1 MQNFALR
8 DQPLDRTGDVLD
20 RDVRIDAML
29 VQQIDAVG
37 TEALEQ
43 GIDDRLDVLRS
54 AVQTTRASFDVEAEL
69 RRDPDAVANRRERF
83 SNELFAGV
91 RSVDFSGVE
100 KRDASFMRFTENL
113 DALVPVCRRS
123 VVGADA
129 HSASADFR
137 DR

>member
-8 DQPLDRTGDVLD
+8 DQLLDRTGDVLD

-37 TEALEQ
+37 TEALER

-54 AVQTTRASFDVEAEL
+54 AVQTTSAPFDVEAEL

-113 DALVPVCRRS
+113 DALVPVCREVRS
-123 VVGADA
+123 W
-129 HSASADFR
+129 R
-137 DR
+137 